1 MFHLLLAAAPVSLL
15 PCAALHLPASVY
27 IAATAARPAVY
38 QQRARCAVAIIEP
51 SIYQELAIY
60 DMKMEQSVND
70 LESQLTQA
78 RQEAAE
84 SNRRLDTL
92 EETVNTLQTESA
104 QQRAEAESLRQ
115 QLDKQEKQA
124 KANAA
129 AASKLEEETRRL
141 LKELDDKGERD
152 EQLRHD
158 PRDARLARALE
169 LEEDADKVRYHRE
182 ADGTLK
188 RPVSRDADERRDAAA
203 KDALR
208 AVQAARRRA
217 LRGDIARVAA
227 VDVRRGV
234 QERRAKRAAAR
245 LTVVARR
252 GAAAARSLARH
263 AARPERDC
271 VGDP

>member
-141 LKELDDKGERD
+141 LKELDDKGVEHSMTLERETNKLKALLD
-152 EQLRHD
+152 DQSTEAQAAKEKYAKVIRMAALAVYRAIHVLT
-158 PRDARLARALE
+158 PARALVH
-169 LEEDADKVRYHRE
+169 AGRSRE
-182 ADGTLK
+182 AS
-188 RPVSRDADERRDAAA
+188 P
-203 KDALR
+203 
-208 AVQAARRRA
+208 
-217 LRGDIARVAA
+217 
-227 VDVRRGV
+227 
-234 QERRAKRAAAR
+234 
-245 LTVVARR
+245 
-252 GAAAARSLARH
+252 
-263 AARPERDC
+263 P
-271 VGDP
+271 